1 MVGGGLFAEPFNVI
15 GAGAVFAVVLRWLL
29 KLEVAVVRAAGIGA
43 VSCGLIPLIRLH
55 LVPPL
60 SMGSSADFALGA
72 AVACWLLVIAHS
84 INTH

>member
-1 MVGGGLFAEPFNVI
+1 MIGGGFFAAPFHVV

-43 VSCGLIPLIRLH
+43 VSCGLIPLIRLQ

-60 SMGSSADFALGA
+60 SICSSADFALGA
-72 AVACWLLVIAHS
+72 VVACWLLVIAHS
-84 INTH
+84 IRTP